1 MVSDV
6 HCSVADV
13 TKDISHLYV
22 ENIKAMKTLGLTQP
36 GDEGEAMSPCP
47 VSSDDSELSDLKS
60 DKNCVTDEHEILC
73 ENRSKET
80 TLLDVSQSESVNPSV
95 EKFNGLTNGFIRTS
109 VFSEE
114 SCYPKNPLVELQDGS
129 SLPSDLSVTISTS
142 DKFVE
147 RKLTHPKT
155 LSKSLFSR
163 SNKTKRPSLECLVA
177 RLHNRVDDKLNSNKV
192 CPMSVVEIVPDSHEN
207 LEHCVSTAVDGSSGV
222 NVNNSHSSVHNKSL
236 SKPFMFDTYLCSK
249 ELNLSSKETRSNIA
263 QEHLKSNEAKNVCN
277 CHQNRYNGEEV
288 HHYEE
293 CFLSNLEHKILPNSS
308 LPPPPTSSSSSSSSS
323 TDDSLVKNIYRCDL
337 ENGTQSVSQNEKYYS
352 SVGEESCKKL
362 HFDNCENIVINRDT
376 TRILELPS
384 LSSITTAQ
392 NSNSKKSDY
401 CEISQNES
409 GAFSRTPSGDTGNS
423 KSGSKITLSRSS
435 SSSSPPLFSDTPSS
449 EASQSEM
456 MIKISD
462 AVEAILSFRSK
473 EFDPEGSIDKP
484 KDNPD
489 ILFSSSNSPVDNLQN
504 NINFSCA
511 FKILDLL
518 PEKSTENCMK
528 VNYSPPHIETLSD
541 VIHEHDT
548 FELGTSN
555 EEYKDS
561 ADLVGKVNY
570 FCLDADREVNNT
582 TLDVSKIVSSITENS
597 PQSVRK
603 YDENVAEFDVKN
615 GLNICFAKTEM
626 CSEKL
631 SNSSIPVSEVREEP
645 LNIEDQPS
653 ISNLPK
659 PEHCVSESVCN
670 NSIEIV
676 KSVLY
681 DIVDAASVL
690 GKIHNCDSE
699 TPVNV
704 KLNTEILKSN
714 CVEIINKDVHNNNN
728 NNNNNEIF
736 NSKKSND
743 EFNVA
748 EKIGVEKK
756 LDIEDNI
763 TLNVPQSKI
772 QESPTLLSDS
782 VSQSDFKED
791 SENYN
796 ENKEIIKDLEFE
808 ISSNFEN
815 DYSDIKN
822 NSLQK
827 QNTYSNLNK
836 CKSFVSDVCIL
847 CDTFYEDLMLH
858 CAKSHGC
865 ITYIPI
871 CQTDSFIHYTS
882 ERTGNVLHSYSDLLY
897 GNPYYICKCC
907 GIFLK
912 NMDSVRLHMNIH
924 RNLYMIQSS
933 QSCFCSEKTF
943 IYPQH
948 KFKALLFQSNYT
960 CSNCSYIFS
969 CEKGLL
975 LHLKV
980 VHFNKSICS
989 TCGEKD
995 ITNDDCIMLHNTNH
1009 LSERNEKICETDDN
1023 VEQIWDQTHY
1033 SWNALDNHLNYFD
1046 GKINRLTH
1054 VNDLNNS
1061 DITRQ
1066 HLSLPIRV
1074 DPDYATL
1081 PENLCISPTV
1091 SMVKYTKMKLD
1102 SRLTNSAADSYASK
1116 ELDMNIQYL
1125 LRKKFIGKGRK
1136 RKSSPLCQKIR
1147 KKVSLASC
1155 LELKKLQSRKRND
1168 DDDDNTENLPTRR
1181 KYARRAKTRV
1191 KKKDKLQKV
1200 NDNENIILSRTRSGM
1215 RPKDATDFGG
1225 EEEEIQLPSSG
1236 NEFSGEWVNDHT
1248 FVCCSCG
1255 AAFLDLAEV
1264 MDHKWESHPGVWC
1277 AHTMI
1282 QGQDKVPKIFCEQ
1295 YLPPHS
1301 REMNKKSAL
1310 KKSKS
1315 KDKLFQKKNL
1325 ICTHCKLKFENR
1337 ETFHFHVIDCGG
1349 INQIII
1355 NKKKQKK
1362 GMRFRRRKG
1371 QGVPSRRYPNNR
1383 NSGINSAAISSK
1395 RSAERGT
1402 GMPSGNENNPS
1413 QKAQTSSSISKRNLK
1428 FALTSNKGI
1437 RNIKVSS
1444 SRLKNILSSRKRG
1457 EIVQRSNKRNLRRLR
1472 LRKRKVEVNDNSKR
1486 VTRNSVAVFVEKTD
1500 SSLNEKRKRLPQRSM
1515 QIPEKNVGS
1524 KKEKES
1530 SLKGNERK
1538 SVKSKSNFEEIV
1550 NRENENKENA
1560 KIDIKTTST
1569 NCIQNAIKKLVPL
1582 SKKFGP
1588 KPHLQRKCDDNLE
1601 SSHHTHVN
1609 KKQLKFTRKT
1619 LEAIEMLR
1627 NHVSKQKR
1635 KFKNKISKTKESI
1648 RKDNDSDSASE
1659 PEVIRNFREKRVF
1672 GRRGL
1677 RSKKSHLPR
1686 YSLRPSISLN
1696 NEEEANVVNE
1706 KEEEGDEE
1714 EELIVKPRIG
1724 KKRKYNIGD
1733 DDETIDDTQ
1742 NNKLLSA
1749 TKESN
1754 NRNTVNNNNT
1764 KKRRRS
1770 VTATSESESQPVI
1783 KEQINDT
1790 FESKGLKSGKVLSRR
1805 KSLPTFKNTD
1815 SKISRFYYMAHKK
1828 FSRLKL
1834 LCQNTDSETSS
1845 FEGFCPSPK
1854 KIVRRWSTENADIS
1868 MISTLDATSSKNC
1881 STPVPKISKS
1891 RAPRLNKL
1899 KGKKRKEC
1907 SKNVCKTNRKISRPV
1922 KHRKRKF
1929 LTPATV
1935 DSDSDSLSDVPLIDR
1950 KKKDQLLHYNIET
1963 DDASCESKEINKS
1976 ENIDVKHDTGI
1987 KSLPETSNSS
1997 LSDGSHRKAAECKK
2011 RSSEGQEPKKKRCR
2025 VIKKTDLESLSDVP
2039 SSVRNK
2045 RKKNIGQKVES

>member
-1 MVSDV
+1 
-6 HCSVADV
+6 
-13 TKDISHLYV
+13 
-22 ENIKAMKTLGLTQP
+22 MKTLGLTQP

-47 VSSDDSELSDLKS
+47 VSSDDSELSDLNS
-60 DKNCVTDEHEILC
+60 DKKCVTDEHEILC

-80 TLLDVSQSESVNPSV
+80 TLLDASQSGSVNPSV

-114 SCYPKNPLVELQDGS
+114 SCYPKNPLLELQDGS

-147 RKLTHPKT
+147 RKLTHPKA

-192 CPMSVVEIVPDSHEN
+192 CPMSVVESVPDSHEN
-207 LEHCVSTAVDGSSGV
+207 LEHCVSTVVDGSSGI

-263 QEHLKSNEAKNVCN
+263 QEHLKSNEAKNVCK

-293 CFLSNLEHKILPNSS
+293 CFFSNLERKILPNSS
-308 LPPPPTSSSSSSSSS
+308 LPPPPTSSSSSSSSSS

-352 SVGEESCKKL
+352 SIGEESCKKL

-409 GAFSRTPSGDTGNS
+409 GAFSRTASGDTGNL
-423 KSGSKITLSRSS
+423 KPESKITLSCSS

-473 EFDPEGSIDKP
+473 EFDPESSVNKP

-518 PEKSTENCMK
+518 PEKTENCMK

-541 VIHEHDT
+541 VVHEHDT

-555 EEYKDS
+555 EEYKVQENNNNSNNYNNNISQDS
-561 ADLVGKVNY
+561 ADLVEKVNH

-582 TLDVSKIVSSITENS
+582 TLDVSEIVSSITENS
-597 PQSVRK
+597 PQSVPK
-603 YDENVAEFDVKN
+603 YDENVVEFDVKN

-631 SNSSIPVSEVREEP
+631 SDSSIPVSEMREEP

-659 PEHCVSESVCN
+659 PEHCESESVCN

-681 DIVDAASVL
+681 DIVDAASML

-699 TPVNV
+699 TTVNV
-704 KLNTEILKSN
+704 NINTEILKSN
-714 CVEIINKDVHNNNN
+714 CVEIINKDEDNLNLC
-728 NNNNNEIF
+728 
-736 NSKKSND
+736 KKMFSRSND
-743 EFNVA
+743 EFNVE
-748 EKIGVEKK
+748 EKIGVEMK
-756 LDIEDNI
+756 LGIEDNV
-763 TLNVPQSKI
+763 TLNVTQSKS

-782 VSQSDFKED
+782 VNQSDFKED

-796 ENKEIIKDLEFE
+796 ENKEIIKDLEIE
-808 ISSNFEN
+808 ISSKFEN

-822 NSLQK
+822 NSLHK
-827 QNTYSNLNK
+827 ENTYSNLNK
-836 CKSFVSDVCIL
+836 CKTFVSDVCIL
-847 CDTFYEDLMLH
+847 CDTFHEDLMLH

-871 CQTDSFIHYTS
+871 CQTDSFIHYIS
-882 ERTGNVLHSYSDLLY
+882 ERTGN
-897 GNPYYICKCC
+897 
-907 GIFLK
+907 
-912 NMDSVRLHMNIH
+912 
-924 RNLYMIQSS
+924 
-933 QSCFCSEKTF
+933 
-943 IYPQH
+943 
-948 KFKALLFQSNYT
+948 SNYT

-969 CEKGLL
+969 CERGLL

-989 TCGEKD
+989 ICGEKD

-1125 LRKKFIGKGRK
+1125 LRKKFIGKGKK
-1136 RKSSPLCQKIR
+1136 RKSSPLSQKIR
-1147 KKVSLASC
+1147 KRVSLTSC
-1155 LELKKLQSRKRND
+1155 LELKKLQSRKRNE

-1191 KKKDKLQKV
+1191 KKKDKLQKA
-1200 NDNENIILSRTRSGM
+1200 NDNENIMLSRTRSGM
-1215 RPKDATDFGG
+1215 RPKDATDFAG
-1225 EEEEIQLPSSG
+1225 EEEEIQLPSTG

-1301 REMNKKSAL
+1301 RETNKKSTL
-1310 KKSKS
+1310 KKSKP
-1315 KDKLFQKKNL
+1315 KEKLFQKKNL

-1362 GMRFRRRKG
+1362 GIRFRRRKG

-1383 NSGINSAAISSK
+1383 NNGINSTVISSK

-1402 GMPSGNENNPS
+1402 GMPSGNENNPI
-1413 QKAQTSSSISKRNLK
+1413 T
-1428 FALTSNKGI
+1428 
-1437 RNIKVSS
+1437 
-1444 SRLKNILSSRKRG
+1444 
-1457 EIVQRSNKRNLRRLR
+1457 
-1472 LRKRKVEVNDNSKR
+1472 
-1486 VTRNSVAVFVEKTD
+1486 
-1500 SSLNEKRKRLPQRSM
+1500 
-1515 QIPEKNVGS
+1515 
-1524 KKEKES
+1524 
-1530 SLKGNERK
+1530 K
-1538 SVKSKSNFEEIV
+1538 STE
-1550 NRENENKENA
+1550 
-1560 KIDIKTTST
+1560 
-1569 NCIQNAIKKLVPL
+1569 LV
-1582 SKKFGP
+1582 
-1588 KPHLQRKCDDNLE
+1588 LQ
-1601 SSHHTHVN
+1601 
-1609 KKQLKFTRKT
+1609 
-1619 LEAIEMLR
+1619 
-1627 NHVSKQKR
+1627 
-1635 KFKNKISKTKESI
+1635 
-1648 RKDNDSDSASE
+1648 
-1659 PEVIRNFREKRVF
+1659 
-1672 GRRGL
+1672 
-1677 RSKKSHLPR
+1677 
-1686 YSLRPSISLN
+1686 
-1696 NEEEANVVNE
+1696 
-1706 KEEEGDEE
+1706 
-1714 EELIVKPRIG
+1714 
-1724 KKRKYNIGD
+1724 
-1733 DDETIDDTQ
+1733 
-1742 NNKLLSA
+1742 
-1749 TKESN
+1749 
-1754 NRNTVNNNNT
+1754 
-1764 KKRRRS
+1764 
-1770 VTATSESESQPVI
+1770 
-1783 KEQINDT
+1783 
-1790 FESKGLKSGKVLSRR
+1790 
-1805 KSLPTFKNTD
+1805 
-1815 SKISRFYYMAHKK
+1815 
-1828 FSRLKL
+1828 
-1834 LCQNTDSETSS
+1834 
-1845 FEGFCPSPK
+1845 SPK
-1854 KIVRRWSTENADIS
+1854 
-1868 MISTLDATSSKNC
+1868 
-1881 STPVPKISKS
+1881 
-1891 RAPRLNKL
+1891 
-1899 KGKKRKEC
+1899 
-1907 SKNVCKTNRKISRPV
+1907 
-1922 KHRKRKF
+1922 
-1929 LTPATV
+1929 
-1935 DSDSDSLSDVPLIDR
+1935 
-1950 KKKDQLLHYNIET
+1950 ET
-1963 DDASCESKEINKS
+1963 
-1976 ENIDVKHDTGI
+1976 
-1987 KSLPETSNSS
+1987 
-1997 LSDGSHRKAAECKK
+1997 
-2011 RSSEGQEPKKKRCR
+2011 
-2025 VIKKTDLESLSDVP
+2025 
-2039 SSVRNK
+2039 
-2045 RKKNIGQKVES
+2045 